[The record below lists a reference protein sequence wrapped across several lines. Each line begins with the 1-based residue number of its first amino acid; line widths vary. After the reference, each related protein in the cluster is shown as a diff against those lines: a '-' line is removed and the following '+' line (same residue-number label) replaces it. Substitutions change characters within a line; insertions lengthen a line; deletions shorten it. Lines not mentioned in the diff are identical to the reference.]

1 MHWRRFRIDSI
12 PLDNPSAFDR
22 WLGNRWV
29 EKDMLLGIY
38 YRTGRFPADKG
49 VDRGAD
55 GKVRRGAGYIE
66 TEVKSVRWYEFLQ
79 IFAPVGLFA
88 LVLYMFYG
96 AIPKEVVSSADKLL
110 CGNTINT
117 LETTVINR
125 SRTAASSPAKN
136 STNKSKV
143 NNSAV
148 MTQKTATKGGM
159 PGPLA
164 AKAKAQKTT
173 QKGTM
178 LERLAGKANN
188 KKIAPKGGMP
198 EPIIGKANNKKIAP
212 KGGMPG
218 PIVGKAK
225 NDKSTVDP
233 RMMKRQAAQTTAQDT
248 RSGGSKSSSSAHN
261 KANDKNQPMK
271 KLSGSA
277 TAEAIH
283 KVDPKSIRPGHKPK
297 LNPRQLGTRL
307 GGDSAPKVLRSKT

>member
-1 MHWRRFRIDSI
+1 
-12 PLDNPSAFDR
+12 
-22 WLGNRWV
+22 
-29 EKDMLLGIY
+29 MLLGIY

-110 CGNTINT
+110 CGKTIDA
-117 LETTVINR
+117 LHSTVING
-125 SRTAASSPAKN
+125 SRTAASSPAK
-136 STNKSKV
+136 SFTNKSKV
-143 NNSAV
+143 NNSVA

-164 AKAKAQKTT
+164 AKAKTRKIT
-173 QKGTM
+173 QKGSM
-178 LERLAGKANN
+178 QESVASKANN
-188 KKIAPKGGMP
+188 QKT
-198 EPIIGKANNKKIAP
+198 AP

-218 PIVGKAK
+218 PVVGKAK
-225 NDKSTVDP
+225 NDKTTVDP
-233 RMMKRQAAQTTAQDT
+233 RMIKRKAAQTTAQDT
-248 RSGGSKSSSSAHN
+248 KSGGSKSSISAHSKVN
-261 KANDKNQPMK
+261 TKNQPTK
-271 KLSGSA
+271 TSSGSQTSKKA

-283 KVDPKSIRPGHKPK
+283 KVNPKSIRPGNESK
-297 LNPRQLGTRL
+297 LNPRQRGSRL
-307 GGDSAPKVLRSKT
+307 GGDAAQKKLGSKT